1 MFTAGR
7 KYFRPRMFMMH
18 TITCIHVA
26 TGDCVVLYCE
36 LLPQLWLGQVMV
48 DAIVQMLTANANEK
62 IHIDKRVL
70 CVLV

>member
-7 KYFRPRMFMMH
+7 KYFRPRMFMMR

-36 LLPQLWLGQVMV
+36 LLPQL
-48 DAIVQMLTANANEK
+48 
-62 IHIDKRVL
+62 
-70 CVLV
+70 